1 MGVGIMS
8 MIQKSFKKGE
18 VIVKEG
24 DTGKSF
30 FFILEGSASVYGGF
44 GKSNQLKIGDI
55 EAGEFFGEMA
65 ILEAYPRSATVVAK
79 DGTRVVEIP
88 GNEMK
93 SFFEENPDM
102 IFELMRHL
110 AARIQVM
117 TDDYNEAKVLLKDVN
132 KAETPDQKKSLF
144 SKIKKHIDLYQNSK
158 NADSGTMS
166 FDKNFGSFA
175 DNGSSQTDTYNRGMV
190 ICKEGDAAKC
200 MYVLHSGSVGIYR
213 NYRERDEEKQSELT
227 AVSFFGEMGMINETP
242 RTATAVAESD
252 GTRIEELYLEDLES
266 TFQSCPDK
274 IIMILRHMSYRLR
287 RLNTDFLE
295 ACKEIT
301 ENYNG

>member
-1 MGVGIMS
+1 MS

>member
-144 SKIKKHIDLYQNSK
+144 SKIKKHIDIYQNSK
-158 NADSGTMS
+158 NSDMGTMS
-166 FDKNFGSFA
+166 FNKNFGSFA

-190 ICKEGDAAKC
+190 ICKEDDDSKC

-227 AVSFFGEMGMINETP
+227 AVSFFGELGMINETP

-301 ENYNG
+301 ENYNS

>member
-1 MGVGIMS
+1 MS

-144 SKIKKHIDLYQNSK
+144 SKIKKHIDIYQNSK
-158 NADSGTMS
+158 NSDMGTMS

-190 ICKEGDAAKC
+190 ICKEDDDSKC

-227 AVSFFGEMGMINETP
+227 AVSFFGELGMINETP

-301 ENYNG
+301 ENYNS

>member
-1 MGVGIMS
+1 MS

-88 GNEMK
+88 GNELK

-110 AARIQVM
+110 AARIQVV

-144 SKIKKHIDLYQNSK
+144 SKIKKHIDIYQNSK
-158 NADSGTMS
+158 NSDMGTMS
-166 FDKNFGSFA
+166 FNKDFGSFA

-190 ICKEGDAAKC
+190 ICKEGDAARC

-213 NYRERDEEKQSELT
+213 NYGERDEEKQSTLS

-252 GTRIEELYLEDLES
+252 GTRIEELYMEDLES